1 MSIDEE
7 PSRFSVSSSAS
18 ESVAST
24 TPSAGGNSLE
34 ESVLIAII
42 VLLCMLLVTISVVL
56 CLYVRRNNRRKAK
69 EADLRAIPQDV
80 STFRADG
87 VEQPSSNC
95 SSRQVSL
102 GDDSQ
107 MASSKRTMHT
117 RGQSHDFLHPNS
129 AVKFVNKINDEA

>member
-7 PSRFSVSSSAS
+7 PSSFSVSSFAS
-18 ESVAST
+18 ESGAST

-42 VLLCMLLVTISVVL
+42 VMLGMLLVTISVVL
-56 CLYVRRNNRRKAK
+56 CLYVRRNNRRRAK
-69 EADLRAIPQDV
+69 EVDLRSIPQDV
-80 STFRADG
+80 STYRADG
-87 VEQPSSNC
+87 VEQRSSNC

-102 GDDSQ
+102 ADDSQ

-117 RGQSHDFLHPNS
+117 RGQSLDFLHPNS
-129 AVKFVNKINDEA
+129 AVKFVNKINEEA